1 MCYFCGQTS
10 KLFLTQN
17 SSKMKKC
24 LSITALMLFTLS
36 AVFAQEANNTKANE
50 NPNAPKISF
59 DKTVHDY
66 GTLFVGGD
74 GNCEFEFTNT
84 GKEPLILSSVRS
96 SCGCTVPSWP
106 REPIL
111 PGKKEKIKV
120 KYDTNRMGPINK
132 SITVMSNATNSTEVL
147 RISGNITKKPVENT
161 IPEKSMSSSAAPT
174 AK

>member
-1 MCYFCGQTS
+1 MCYFCSHTS

-24 LSITALMLFTLS
+24 LSIAAMMLFALS
-36 AVFAQEANNTKANE
+36 AVFAQEAKE

-59 DKTVHDY
+59 DKSVHDY

-111 PGKKEKIKV
+111 PGKTEKIKV

-132 SITVMSNATNSTEVL
+132 SITVMSNAVNSTEVL
-147 RISGNITKKPVENT
+147 RISGNITKKPEENT
-161 IPEKSMSSSAAPT
+161 IPEKSMSSAAAPT

>member
-1 MCYFCGQTS
+1 
-10 KLFLTQN
+10 
-17 SSKMKKC
+17 MKKY
-24 LSITALMLFTLS
+24 LTIAASLLFMTS
-36 AVFAQEANNTKANE
+36 AIYAQQADNAKANE
-50 NPNAPKISF
+50 NTNAPEITF
-59 DKTVHDY
+59 EDKVHDY

-111 PGKKEKIKV
+111 PGKKEVIKV
-120 KYDTNRMGPINK
+120 KYDTKRLGPINK
-132 SITVMSNATNSTEVL
+132 SVTVMSNAKNPTEVL
-147 RISGNITKKPVENT
+147 RISGNIVKKPEEST
-161 IPEKSMSSSAAPT
+161 IPEKSMSSTTAPT

>member
-1 MCYFCGQTS
+1 
-10 KLFLTQN
+10 
-17 SSKMKKC
+17 MKR
-24 LSITALMLFTLS
+24 SITLLMAIFFGACFSLS
-36 AVFAQEANNTKANE
+36 AQQNLQSAGQQTQVD
-50 NPNAPKISF
+50 NPNAPEISF
-59 DKTVHDY
+59 EKTVHDY

-111 PGKKEKIKV
+111 PGKKEVIKV

-132 SITVMSNATNSTEVL
+132 TITVMANAKNSPVVL
-147 RISGNITKKPVENT
+147 RIAGNIVKKTEESV
-161 IPEKSMSSSAAPT
+161 IPEKSVSSGAAPV

>member
-1 MCYFCGQTS
+1 
-10 KLFLTQN
+10 
-17 SSKMKKC
+17 MKKC
-24 LSITALMLFTLS
+24 LTIAASLLFMMS
-36 AVFAQEANNTKANE
+36 AVIAQEATESKANE
-50 NPNAPKISF
+50 NPNAPEIVFAKI
-59 DKTVHDY
+59 VHDY

-111 PGKKEKIKV
+111 PGKKNVIKV
-120 KYDTNRMGPINK
+120 KYDSNRLGPINK
-132 SITVMSNATNSTEVL
+132 SITVMSNAKNPTEVL
-147 RISGNITKKPVENT
+147 RISGNIVKKTEEST
-161 IPEKSMSSSAAPT
+161 IPEKTMSSTTAPT

>member
-1 MCYFCGQTS
+1 M
-10 KLFLTQN
+10 
-17 SSKMKKC
+17 
-24 LSITALMLFTLS
+24 
-36 AVFAQEANNTKANE
+36 AVFFAACLTLNAQDAKQETPAV
-50 NPNAPKISF
+50 NPNAAEITF
-59 DKTVHDY
+59 NKTVHDY

-111 PGKKEKIKV
+111 PGKKETIKV

-132 SITVMSNATNSTEVL
+132 SVTVLSNAKNSPVVL
-147 RISGNITKKPVENT
+147 RISGSIVKKTEESAV
-161 IPEKSMSSSAAPT
+161 PEKAMTSGAAPV